1 MGQVEADTQGSNAPD
16 QTAPR
21 VVRAM
26 PLSPHLQ
33 IWRWH
38 VTMYVSILT
47 RATGIALYVGAVIVA
62 GWALSLAL
70 GPGAYGAYMGLLGS
84 WLGKLVLFGLTV
96 SIFYHLA
103 AGLRHLAFDSGFGFL
118 PKTADMT
125 AMACISFGIVASV
138 VVWVAAFAMGA
149 A

>member
-1 MGQVEADTQGSNAPD
+1 
-16 QTAPR
+16 
-21 VVRAM
+21 M

-47 RATGIALYVGAVIVA
+47 RATGIALYVGAMIVA

-70 GPGAYGAYMGLLGS
+70 GPPAYGVYMGLLGS

-103 AGLRHLAFDSGFGFL
+103 AGLRHLAFDFGLGFL

-125 AMACISFGIVASV
+125 AMACISFAVVASL